1 MPSSAPHSLRYALS
15 LHDALPIFDRG
26 KRCIPNAIRAD
37 IAHGGA
43 VGVRACDLAAG
54 YRPCGI
60 TDQLDLVDHRGGLA
74 ARAWS
79 STDDLCE
86 DRKSTRLNSS
96 HSQISYAVFCASLL
110 EVRSFPTRRSSDL
123 RPRET
128 VHPECDPCGHRS
140 WRCSRCSCLRSCS
153 RVPPL
158 RHHGSTGSG

>member
-79 STDDLCE
+79 STDDLCDVGTE
-86 DRKSTRLNSS
+86 VDVVDERVAGGIEAPVAHDVLVAAGVSEAGQRVSDLVTEVLIDVIVNL
-96 HSQISYAVFCASLL
+96 AVID
-110 EVRSFPTRRSSDL
+110 RRSVE
-123 RPRET
+123 R
-128 VHPECDPCGHRS
+128 
-140 WRCSRCSCLRSCS
+140 
-153 RVPPL
+153 
-158 RHHGSTGSG
+158 